1 MQTSTH
7 GGGGVSKGNPGR
19 TMESFLFMKIFL
31 FLKVNVLGFPQ
42 ILLFIW
48 IIILWRI
55 SLFRFTHTTIQNFR
69 LFIKHQTKYCFLI

>member
-1 MQTSTH
+1 M
-7 GGGGVSKGNPGR
+7 SKGNPGR

-31 FLKVNVLGFPQ
+31 FLKIIVLGFSK

-48 IIILWRI
+48 NVISWGM

-69 LFIKHQTKYCFLI
+69 LFIKQYIVFF